1 VQKFGKPSSTRGLI
15 QIGLQVTEESRKKK
29 LGFILYFGDMVEHTM
44 IAECFP
50 HKCGNSG
57 PIFSSK
63 NFLCIIGTSVYFFYF
78 FIFFW
83 GLLLGCQNLS
93 GKKKQKK
100 QTNKPCGK
108 TAEL

>member
-1 VQKFGKPSSTRGLI
+1 MFSLQNVFLTNVATQAQFFPQKISFVSLAPP
-15 QIGLQVTEESRKKK
+15 
-29 LGFILYFGDMVEHTM
+29 F
-44 IAECFP
+44 
-50 HKCGNSG
+50 
-57 PIFSSK
+57 
-63 NFLCIIGTSVYFFYF
+63 YFFYF